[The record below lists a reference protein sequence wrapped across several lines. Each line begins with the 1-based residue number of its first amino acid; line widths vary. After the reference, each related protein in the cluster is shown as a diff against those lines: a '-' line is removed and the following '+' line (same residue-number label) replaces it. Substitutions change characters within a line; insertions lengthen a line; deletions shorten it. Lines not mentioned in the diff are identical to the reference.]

1 MGAAQGNGNGALKWN
16 VDGTMKEY
24 YLPGANII
32 NDGTTVQ
39 YGVNNK
45 YYLMNHDTTDYQDAS
60 NFEKLQVAGQT
71 LITTIALNGA
81 SCGCNVNFFLVNM
94 PAETPGE
101 YGDYYCDA
109 NCVGGNCCAEFD
121 LAEMN
126 NQALQITNHNCDP
139 VMRFVPPEFGPG
151 SDTIDTTQPFNYS
164 LTFHQ
169 NIYGDGDPN
178 NNLVAYARVWQH
190 DTAVVKSFG
199 GQGSAL
205 NSQWQNLAD
214 GMVLVVDYWESGSM
228 QWLDGTGCGYGYE
241 EQCGGELADV
251 GNWKLISNDQ
261 EDAADCPSQGS
272 CKCDWFNPDTMA
284 TADDGSECWCR
295 CGGCKVSPLVPRCSW
310 SGYTPSW
317 ATGAAPAGAGAAP
330 APAPPATTADTAT
343 TIACKVGDTVTCPNS
358 TAECAGNQCCPNG
371 DTCPSASSNF
381 TGCSKKRLA
390 TCSGSSSTAAP
401 SPAPAPA
408 PLLDCQG
415 ESFIDCWNF
424 FTAPDPTE
432 GDVVYVSKDEALELG
447 LYQVN
452 DGVVLLNSTVG
463 QWTPVKS
470 IRLESKERF
479 SEGHLF
485 LIDIKHMPAGLGTWP
500 AWWSYGPDWPNNGEI
515 DTIETVNVENIVQT
529 TLHTSYGCN
538 MDIPGIINP
547 DCNAESGHEGCQV
560 EGPNNSGGAAF
571 NDQGGGVYA
580 TQWTSEGIKIW
591 MWPRSQI
598 PQDITAGEPDSL
610 TWGEPYVFF
619 PFGANC
625 PSTHF
630 QDQVLTINT
639 DFCGDWAGEVS
650 PWDSKAECD
659 GFVQDPNNIPKI
671 QGYWQ
676 INYVKV
682 FAA

>member
-251 GNWKLISNDQ
+251 GNWKLISND
-261 EDAADCPSQGS
+261 
-272 CKCDWFNPDTMA
+272 WFNPDTMA
-284 TADDGSECWCR
+284 TADDGL
-295 CGGCKVSPLVPRCSW
+295 GSPERLRMLVPLWRLQSVAF
-310 SGYTPSW
+310 G
-317 ATGAAPAGAGAAP
+317 
-330 APAPPATTADTAT
+330 ADTWLEMLL
-343 TIACKVGDTVTCPNS
+343 VGIHSFLGDRGS
-358 TAECAGNQCCPNG
+358 TG
-371 DTCPSASSNF
+371 DMSEFYC
-381 TGCSKKRLA
+381 GVC
-390 TCSGSSSTAAP
+390 
-401 SPAPAPA
+401 
-408 PLLDCQG
+408 LLLSVPDEDNG